1 MMTTLDFAPLYRSS
15 VGFDHLFD
23 LLESAGRAPAADN
36 WPSYDIV
43 KLDEDSYR
51 ITMAVAGFS
60 EDDLTVTQE
69 PNLLVV
75 RGSTKGSADANYL
88 HRGIAGRDFER
99 RFELADHVK
108 VNGASLENGLLTIDL
123 MREIPEAMKPRRIA
137 IGSGNAPPMVAPP
150 QLEGR
155 NEAA

>member
-1 MMTTLDFAPLYRSS
+1 MMTTPDFAPLYRSS

-51 ITMAVAGFS
+51 VTMAVAGFS

-99 RFELADHVK
+99 RFQLAEHVK
-108 VNGASLENGLLTIDL
+108 VTGAKLANGLLTIEL
-123 MREIPEAMKPRRIA
+123 KREIPEEKKARAIRIDAAPAPRTIT
-137 IGSGNAPPMVAPP
+137 
-150 QLEGR
+150 QE
-155 NEAA
+155 